1 MLTPA
6 TPSFIASGAIPAGA
20 RVKFVAGDPTKVQ
33 VAGVNEAEIGTAILH
48 CGKDSYADGTA
59 VGVKLLAEA
68 GGRHVIAAGVIALG
82 ASLLRAANGKVDDGG
97 AGTEI
102 GLVAVEA
109 ATADGDIIEAI
120 PCRPAATQVTLQST
134 NGTAGAAVD
143 LTALKAE
150 AEKIGDDV
158 RAIHA
163 ALVTK
168 GILSV

>member
-1 MLTPA
+1 
-6 TPSFIASGAIPAGA
+6 
-20 RVKFVAGDPTKVQ
+20 
-33 VAGVNEAEIGTAILH
+33 VNEAEIGTAILH

-68 GGRHVIAAGVIALG
+68 GGRHVIAAGAIVKG

-102 GLVAVEA
+102 GLVALEDA
-109 ATADGDIIEAI
+109 AADDVFEAI
-120 PCRPAATQVTLQST
+120 PQQPAATQVTLTST

-168 GILSV
+168 GIVSV